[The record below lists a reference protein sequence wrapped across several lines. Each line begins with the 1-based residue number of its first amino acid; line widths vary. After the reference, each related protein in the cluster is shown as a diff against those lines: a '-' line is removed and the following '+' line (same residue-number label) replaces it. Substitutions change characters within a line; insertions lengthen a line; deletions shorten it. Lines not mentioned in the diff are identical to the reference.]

1 MNEDNIY
8 EWNWGDFAIA
18 STNPQGATAL
28 SYFVPENNNNIT
40 TVKCG
45 FSDGVISVQDEMRED
60 IKNMKRHMSDMQT
73 EINNLRAENQM
84 LRHSLKDFIK
94 EMKEIIN
101 KKNQNNE

>member
-8 EWNWGDFAIA
+8 EWNWGDYTIT
-18 STNPQGATAL
+18 STNPQGTTGL
-28 SYFVPENNNNIT
+28 SYFIPENNYNIT
-40 TVKCG
+40 TVKCDYTN
-45 FSDGVISVQDEMRED
+45 SAIYVQDEMRED

>member
-8 EWNWGDFAIA
+8 ELNWDDVITT
-18 STNPQGATAL
+18 SINLQGTTTS
-28 SYFVPENNNNIT
+28 SYFVPENNYNIT
-40 TVKCG
+40 TVKCD
-45 FSDGVISVQDEMRED
+45 FTDGVISVQDEVREVEED

-84 LRHSLKDFIK
+84 LRHSLKTYIK

-101 KKNQNNE
+101 KKN

>member
-8 EWNWGDFAIA
+8 EWNWGDYTIT
-18 STNPQGATAL
+18 STNPQGTTAL
-28 SYFVPENNNNIT
+28 SYFVPENNYKIT
-40 TVKCG
+40 TVKYD
-45 FSDGVISVQDEMRED
+45 FTNDAISVQDEVEEVRED

-84 LRHSLKDFIK
+84 LRHSLKTYIK

-101 KKNQNNE
+101 KKN

>member
-8 EWNWGDFAIA
+8 EWNWGDYTIT
-18 STNPQGATAL
+18 STNPQGTTSL
-28 SYFVPENNNNIT
+28 SYFAPYLT
-40 TVKCG
+40 TVKCD
-45 FSDGVISVQDEMRED
+45 FTDGAISVQDEVKEVRED